1 MKKIKTAFSLFFI
14 ASAFVVFQAS
24 EVSAQPTAAQL
35 KKLFTIPGA
44 VSVVVHKP
52 GKREWSSTY
61 KKYVWNIWFTVKR
74 KTDTPGVFVTV
85 KGYSSFDIVGGKY
98 IYWRDFISENTY
110 DGQKNPTVSEINQAL
125 TTGDLRDFN
134 YNGNVIGEYET
145 MKLSAEPDWEW
156 HTQNS
161 VSFNVAAVFYLTDRG
176 RYGSEPWYSPPTGFK
191 AVDRVESV
199 LRIRLYRDGANLPWR
214 GIHVSDRIPTFAGSN
229 TIAER
234 IKLLERKE
242 MPEAEFRQRAKMSK
256 IPMLT
261 Q

>member
-1 MKKIKTAFSLFFI
+1 MKNKNTILYILSLAFFVLI
-14 ASAFVVFQAS
+14 ANAGAAH
-24 EVSAQPTAAQL
+24 AQPSTAQL

-61 KKYVWNIWFTVKR
+61 KKYVWNVWFTVKR
-74 KTDTPGVFVTV
+74 KTETPGVFVTV

-110 DGQKNPTVSEINQAL
+110 DGQKNPTVAEINQAL

-134 YNGNVIGEYET
+134 YNGNVIGEYES

-176 RYGSEPWYSPPTGFK
+176 RYGSESWYSPPTGFK
-191 AVDRVESV
+191 AVDRVESA

-214 GIHVSDRIPTFAGSN
+214 GINVSDRIPTFVGSN
-229 TIAER
+229 TIEER

-242 MPEAEFRQRAKMSK
+242 LSEAEFRQRAKMTK
-256 IPMLT
+256 IPILT